1 MLPFIK
7 AILRKGILANKVVL
21 IVCRD
26 TLDCLFCSDL
36 QMALAQIFVGN
47 RFLIFKSFKRQ

>member
-7 AILRKGILANKVVL
+7 KAIRKGILANKVVL
-21 IVCRD
+21 MCRD

-36 QMALAQIFVGN
+36 QMALAQ
-47 RFLIFKSFKRQ
+47 FL